1 MRVPLILEAIDS
13 YSDPHLFDYKEISQ
27 VDIWWKCDIAS
38 LVPPATTIPSIVLQM
53 EQLLHNPVNP
63 PHDVMLFLWS
73 TECPLKMKDKL
84 AILCP
89 RKRTMEGSIVMDMMS
104 VKVLRD
110 SFAQVFKSI
119 NSIDDLV
126 NKVIANAQANCKL
139 VVEKLQK
146 EIKDAEEKYKENQRA
161 FESQRKAL
169 DKKKDDLVK

>member
-1 MRVPLILEAIDS
+1 
-13 YSDPHLFDYKEISQ
+13 
-27 VDIWWKCDIAS
+27 
-38 LVPPATTIPSIVLQM
+38 
-53 EQLLHNPVNP
+53 
-63 PHDVMLFLWS
+63 
-73 TECPLKMKDKL
+73 
-84 AILCP
+84 
-89 RKRTMEGSIVMDMMS
+89 MMS